1 MTIHIKIAAFIRNGI
16 SAALTTLPR
25 AAAAPIYERMTH
37 HEFDQALWRLEQRLP
52 GFAARSLRY
61 FVDSSPWVRI
71 PPALAF
77 IAGGFVGFLP
87 ILGFWMIPLGLV
99 LLAQDIPALRPP
111 LARML
116 NWIDRKLPASK
127 QGDAPKA

>member
-1 MTIHIKIAAFIRNGI
+1 
-16 SAALTTLPR
+16 
-25 AAAAPIYERMTH
+25 MTH
-37 HEFDQALWRLEQRLP
+37 HEFDAALMRLELRLP

-61 FVDSSPWVRI
+61 FVDSSPWIRI

-111 LARML
+111 LARLL
-116 NWIDRKLPASK
+116 NWLDRKLPATKKS
-127 QGDAPKA
+127 GSRPGA